1 MSELDAMAAE
11 LERAAELL
19 RAGDLD
25 HDAAAALVERC
36 ADLASALG
44 SELER
49 ESRAVPAEFV
59 PGQERLVP

>member
-19 RAGDLD
+19 RSGDLD
-25 HDAAAALVERC
+25 HDRAAALVERC
-36 ADLASALG
+36 ADLATALG

-49 ESRAVPAEFV
+49 ESRAVPAEPV
-59 PGQERLVP
+59 PGQERLVQ